1 MLALWAMK
9 ELTQNEF
16 ATATASGV
24 SLVDFSTE
32 WCAPC
37 KTMLPIVQ
45 RIAGDYAGRLRV
57 YSVDAEKEQE
67 LAMKQMVMSFPT
79 FLIFKDGKVVDR
91 VVGAIADPKLRAK
104 IDAVL

>member
-1 MLALWAMK
+1 MK
-9 ELTQNEF
+9 ELTANEF
-16 ATATASGV
+16 ASATASGV
-24 SLVDFSTE
+24 ALVDFSTE

-45 RIAGDYAGRLRV
+45 RIAADYAGRLSV
-57 YSVDAEKEQE
+57 FAVDAEKEQE
-67 LAMKQMVMSFPT
+67 LAMRQAVMSFPT
-79 FLIFKDGKVVDR
+79 FLILKNGKVVDR

>member
-1 MLALWAMK
+1 MK
-9 ELTQNEF
+9 ELTVSEF
-16 ATATASGV
+16 ASATAGGV
-24 SLVDFSTE
+24 ALVDFSTA

-45 RIAGDYAGRLRV
+45 RIAADYAGRV
-57 YSVDAEKEQE
+57 SVFSVDAEKEQE
-67 LAMKQMVMSFPT
+67 LAMRQAVMSFPT
-79 FLIFKDGKVVDR
+79 FLILKNGNVVDR

>member
-1 MLALWAMK
+1 MK
-9 ELTQNEF
+9 ELTASEF
-16 ATATASGV
+16 AKATASGV

-37 KTMLPIVQ
+37 KAMLPVVQ
-45 RIAGDYAGRLRV
+45 RIAADYAGRV
-57 YSVDAEKEQE
+57 SVFSVDAEKEQD
-67 LAMKQMVMSFPT
+67 LAMRQAVMSFPT

-104 IDAVL
+104 IDAAL

>member
-1 MLALWAMK
+1 MK
-9 ELTQNEF
+9 ELTANDF
-16 ATATASGV
+16 APATAAGV

-45 RIAGDYAGRLRV
+45 RIAADYAGRVNV
-57 YSVDAEKEQE
+57 YSVDAGKEQE
-67 LAMKQMVMSFPT
+67 LAMSQAVMSFPT
-79 FLIFKDGKVVDR
+79 FLIVKNGKVVDR

>member
-1 MLALWAMK
+1 MK
-9 ELTQNEF
+9 ELTANEF
-16 ATATASGV
+16 SSATASGV

-45 RIAGDYAGRLRV
+45 RIAGDYAGRV
-57 YSVDAEKEQE
+57 SVFSVDAEKEQE
-67 LAMKQMVMSFPT
+67 LAMRQAVMSFPT
-79 FLIFKDGKVVDR
+79 FLILKNGKVVDR

>member
-1 MLALWAMK
+1 MN
-9 ELTQNEF
+9 ELSLNDF
-16 ATATASGV
+16 AGATAKGV
-24 SLVDFSTE
+24 ALIDFSTE

-45 RIAGDYAGRLRV
+45 RIAGDYAGRLSV

-67 LAMKQMVMSFPT
+67 LAMRQAVMSFPT
-79 FLIFKDGKVVDR
+79 FLIFKDGKLVDR
-91 VVGAIADPKLRAK
+91 HVGAIAEPKLRAK